1 MINFKKLSITEV
13 LLIEPKIFNDERGFF
28 FESYNQKEFEE
39 AIERKVTFV
48 QDNQSFSNY
57 GVLRGLHSQKQPH
70 EQAKLIRVIEGKIFD
85 VAVDIRK
92 NSRTYGQWVG
102 EILSSKN
109 NKMLWIPEGF
119 AHGFLVLSD
128 FAHVLY
134 KTNNYYNRYSET
146 CIRWDDPQIN
156 IKWPNV
162 ENKIISEK
170 DQKGILI

>member
-1 MINFKKLSITEV
+1 M
-13 LLIEPKIFNDERGFF
+13 D
-28 FESYNQKEFEE
+28 
-39 AIERKVTFV
+39 
-48 QDNQSFSNY
+48 
-57 GVLRGLHSQKQPH
+57 
-70 EQAKLIRVIEGKIFD
+70 
-85 VAVDIRK
+85 
-92 NSRTYGQWVG
+92 
-102 EILSSKN
+102 
-109 NKMLWIPEGF
+109 PEGF